1 MTRPDPNTKSAQTG
15 TGLVQPNRP
24 DIEAIQQRA
33 EAATRG
39 PWIAAPT
46 ESPENHTI
54 DSENSPYGIITVW
67 DAQEDIVKPAA
78 TAAFI
83 AHART
88 DVPALCDYAE
98 ALCMYTKVL
107 EERVKELEEQRDHP
121 GFATNPGALGRRA

>member
-1 MTRPDPNTKSAQTG
+1 MNRPDPNTKSVQIG
-15 TGLVQPNRP
+15 TELVRPDRP

-46 ESPENHTI
+46 ESPGNHTI
-54 DSENSPYGIITVW
+54 DSENSPYGIVTVW

-98 ALCMYTKVL
+98 AM
-107 EERVKELEEQRDHP
+107 EARVKELEEQRDHP